1 MVCLCFMTGCADAS
15 GEIRRAMALRDR
27 LLSNGCSFDGEI
39 TADYGDKIHQFS
51 VSCQADSQ
59 GNLEFSVLEPASIA
73 GITGKVKDSGGTLT
87 FDDKAL
93 CFSLLADGQITP
105 VCAPW
110 IFLKTLR
117 GGYLTSAGV
126 EGEGLRLSLDDS
138 FEEDALHVDIWLDE
152 EDIPIRGEM
161 LYGGRRILSLDVK
174 NFVMK

>member
-59 GNLEFSVLEPASIA
+59 GNLEFSVLEPKSIA
-73 GITGKVKDSGGTLT
+73 GITGKVRDSGGTLT
-87 FDDKAL
+87 FDDTAL

-138 FEEDALHVDIWLDE
+138 FEEDALHVDIWLDA

>member
-1 MVCLCFMTGCADAS
+1 MVCLCLMTGCADAS

-59 GNLEFSVLEPASIA
+59 GNLEFSVLEPKSIA
-73 GITGKVKDSGGTLT
+73 GITGKVRDSGGTLT
-87 FDDKAL
+87 FDDTAL

-138 FEEDALHVDIWLDE
+138 FEEDALHVDIWLDA

-161 LYGGRRILSLDVK
+161 LYDGRRILSLDVK
-174 NFVMK
+174 NFVMM